1 MFCRGKE
8 ADSKANETDSY
19 ESVCAGMATICSK
32 EAEARAPWVVLPR
45 TLAPLPGT
53 VSGNESAPV
62 FGESAVVAARLL
74 SPNGDKPDSKMA
86 RGKKEGRKIIQEQR

>member
-1 MFCRGKE
+1 
-8 ADSKANETDSY
+8 
-19 ESVCAGMATICSK
+19 MATICSK

-86 RGKKEGRKIIQEQR
+86 RGKKEGKLYRNNVRKRQRFSMCGGV